1 MKEYCLDIC
10 VILNKSIMKKDLDVI
25 VDFIIGIKKVDLI
38 LGFNVILKCRNRV
51 FMVKIV

>member
-10 VILNKSIMKKDLDVI
+10 VILNKSIMKKNVI

>member
-10 VILNKSIMKKDLDVI
+10 VILNKSIMKKDVI
-25 VDFIIGIKKVDLI
+25 VDFIIDIKKVDLI

-51 FMVKIV
+51 FMV